1 MPDAAISE
9 RLSTVLR
16 LSDDG
21 YILLGD
27 GGIVVDANEEASRG
41 FGVEPKDLTGRALDT
56 IPIEGVAWKSLVEAC
71 AKGGRTDLYLNLPAG
86 RRVLASLRR
95 TPHAD
100 AIELIKLCDL
110 EIFDYRRGIA
120 QGGKPE
126 NALGFMASNR
136 TRPDFEVQRTL
147 SPELH
152 RTLSRGERAMQRG
165 APILVSGESG
175 VGKSEVA
182 RFLHNSVA
190 RASDPFVSINCAVAA
205 NLNLASLLFG
215 EDSNSDGAIYRAAGG
230 TLFLDEIA
238 EVPLDVQ
245 ARLVGFLEDSIL
257 DAASKR
263 ASIASGTR
271 LITATNR
278 NLQELVK
285 ESRFRP
291 DLYYRI
297 AVVGLAVPPLRQTP
311 RLIRHLTDRF
321 LLTLNR
327 RRRTPIEVPDRF
339 REALDDYSFPG
350 NIRELLNI
358 VQKAAIL
365 IEDAQDMEELMS
377 DLITAGQIL
386 PEPGFAE
393 PATFDLKTEVK
404 RFERALIDKAI
415 RVHGSKR
422 KAAKALGVD
431 IGTVVRKTATS
442 S

>member
-1 MPDAAISE
+1 MPDAALSE

-27 GGIVVDANEEASRG
+27 GGVVVDMNDEAGRM
-41 FGVEPKDLTGRALDT
+41 FGIEPKDLVDKAIDT
-56 IPIEGVAWKSLVEAC
+56 VRIEGGAWRTLTEAC
-71 AKGGRTDLYLNLPAG
+71 TEGKRADLSLNLLGG

-95 TPHAD
+95 KPHAD

-110 EIFDYRRGIA
+110 EVFDYRRGIA
-120 QGGKPE
+120 QGVKPE
-126 NALGFMASNR
+126 SLPGFMANNR

-152 RTLSRGERAMQRG
+152 RVLSRGERAMQQG
-165 APILVSGESG
+165 ARILITGESG
-175 VGKSEVA
+175 VGKSEIA
-182 RFLHNSVA
+182 RFLHNTVA
-190 RASDPFVSINCAVAA
+190 RVSDPFVSINCAVTS
-205 NLNLASLLFG
+205 NASLSSVLFG
-215 EDSNSDGAIYRAAGG
+215 EASNRDGAIYRAAGG

-257 DAASKR
+257 DATSKH
-263 ASIASGTR
+263 ASIATGPR

-278 NLQELVK
+278 DLQQLVK
-285 ESRFRP
+285 EGRFRP

-297 AVVGLAVPPLRQTP
+297 AVVGLAIPPLRQMP
-311 RLIRHLTDRF
+311 SLIRHLTDRF

-327 RRRTPIEVPDRF
+327 RRKTPIDLPDRF
-339 REALDDYSFPG
+339 RELLDDHGFPG

-358 VQKAAIL
+358 VQKAAIF
-365 IEDAQDMEELMS
+365 IEDARDMEELMAELLTS
-377 DLITAGQIL
+377 GQIL
-386 PEPGFAE
+386 LETELPE

-415 RVHGSKR
+415 RIHGSKR

-431 IGTVVRKTATS
+431 IGTVVRKTTAS
-442 S
+442 P